1 MIAQELILL
10 AMFGALFLGIL
21 SGIPAMLA
29 IAGVP
34 LACAVIAAQFGLF
47 DPNFLKLFPARVWG
61 VMTNTL
67 LMAVPLFV
75 FMGVLLERARL
86 AERMLRVLARMLGGN
101 PRGMA
106 LAVLAFS
113 AMIAASTGIIGAT
126 VVMLVLIALTPMLQA
141 GMPKRAASGLICASG
156 TLGQIIPPSIVLVLL
171 GDQIGNTYL
180 EAQQR
185 AGNFA
190 PQPVSVADLFA
201 GALFPGLMLVVLY
214 GGWMLWSL
222 RGAPGP
228 RPNCAHNLP
237 GPDSTNL
244 PARQDPRVGL
254 GDVAFTFLPPLLLI
268 LAVLGSIL
276 AGIATA
282 TEAAGL
288 GAVGAALM
296 AAFVTSPNRWERSLL
311 ALAGLSGFALVALR
325 MAGFGRAALETPAGM
340 VALAAALFIGLGA
353 VLSAARLWR
362 RRLLGPALVE
372 TIRISG
378 MVFGIVIAASMLALV
393 FRGFG
398 GDRSVNAL
406 VAALPGGEFGA
417 LLLVMGVVFILGF
430 ILEAVEIIYIVVPLL
445 GPAVLGGDVSPVW
458 FAVLLA
464 MNLQTS
470 FLTPPFGFA
479 LFYFRSVAPG
489 TISTLDIYRGVAP
502 FVVLQLLALAVLV
515 AVPELATWLP
525 ARIFG

>member
-1 MIAQELILL
+1 MSAQEILL
-10 AMFGALFLGIL
+10 VVLVLGLFLGIL

-34 LACAVIAAQFGLF
+34 LALALVAGQFGLF
-47 DPNFLKLFPARVWG
+47 PLNFLANFPARVWG

-75 FMGVLLERARL
+75 LMGVFLERARL
-86 AERMLRVLARMLGGN
+86 AESMLRVLSRLLGGSAS
-101 PRGMA
+101 GMG

-113 AMIAASTGIIGAT
+113 AIIAASTGIIGAT

-141 GMPKRAASGLICASG
+141 GIPKRQAAGLICASG
-156 TLGQIIPPSIVLVLL
+156 TLGQIIPPSILLVLL

-185 AGNFA
+185 RGNFA
-190 PQPVSVADLFA
+190 PEPVSVADLFA
-201 GALFPGLMLVVLY
+201 GALVPGLVLVGLYALWLMLTLRRHRPRTPTPREKVALSEVVL
-214 GGWMLWSL
+214 
-222 RGAPGP
+222 
-228 RPNCAHNLP
+228 
-237 GPDSTNL
+237 
-244 PARQDPRVGL
+244 
-254 GDVAFTFLPPLLLI
+254 TFLPPVLLI

-276 AGIATA
+276 GGIATA

-288 GAVGAALM
+288 GAVGAGLM
-296 AAFVTSPNRWERSLL
+296 AAFAQRGAEGGRAGWER
-311 ALAGLSGFALVALR
+311 ALIAAAGLAAFALVALR
-325 MAGFGRAALETPAGM
+325 IAGLGRAALDTPAGM
-340 VALAAALFIGLGA
+340 VAALAAGLIALG
-353 VLSAARLWR
+353 VLVALARLAR
-362 RRLLGPALVE
+362 GGLLSGALTE

-398 GDRSVNAL
+398 GEHA
-406 VAALPGGEFGA
+406 VAHLLGTLPGGETGA
-417 LLLVMGVVFILGF
+417 LVAVMLLVFLLGF

-445 GPAVLGGDVSPVW
+445 GPVVLAGDLSPVW
-458 FAVLLA
+458 FAVLMA

-479 LFYFRSVAPG
+479 LFYFRSVAPAG
-489 TISTLDIYRGVAP
+489 ITTLDIYRGVAP
-502 FVVLQLLALAVLV
+502 YVAIQILALALV
-515 AVPELATWLP
+515 MGFPALATWLP
-525 ARIFG
+525 QRMFN

>member
-1 MIAQELILL
+1 MSPQEMILA
-10 AMFGALFLGIL
+10 AMFAALFAGIL

-34 LACAVIAAQFGLF
+34 LVTAVIAVQFDLF
-47 DPNFLKLFPARVWG
+47 NPSFLSLFPARVWG

-75 FMGVLLERARL
+75 LMGVLLERAQL
-86 AERMLRVLARMLGGN
+86 AERMLRVLARMLGGS

-106 LAVLAFS
+106 IAVLMFS
-113 AMIAASTGIIGAT
+113 AVIAASTGIIGAT
-126 VVMLVLIALTPMLQA
+126 MVMLVLISLRPMLEA
-141 GMPKRAASGLICASG
+141 GISKQQASGLICASG

-201 GALFPGLMLVVLY
+201 GALVPGLMLVGLY
-214 GGWMLWSL
+214 ALWLLFTL
-222 RGAPGP
+222 RPAKGHVAP
-228 RPNCAHNLP
+228 RA
-237 GPDSTNL
+237 
-244 PARQDPRVGL
+244 ARVPLRE
-254 GDVAFTFLPPLLLI
+254 VAFTFLPPMLLI
-268 LAVLGSIL
+268 LAVLGSVL
-276 AGIATA
+276 GGIATA

-288 GAVGAALM
+288 GAVGALLM
-296 AAFVTSPNRWERSLL
+296 AAFASLPRL
-311 ALAGLSGFALVALR
+311 SARVLIGAAGLSAFALVGLR
-325 MAGFGRAALETPAGM
+325 MAGFGRAAHDSAAGM
-340 VALAAALFIGLGA
+340 LAIAAAVLIALGVVVA
-353 VLSAARLWR
+353 AARLWR
-362 RRLLGPALVE
+362 GGMLQGALME
-372 TIRISG
+372 TMRISG

-393 FRGFG
+393 FRGLG
-398 GDRSVNAL
+398 GDRTVSAL
-406 VAALPGGEFGA
+406 MAGLPGGQLGA
-417 LLLVMGVVFILGF
+417 LLLVMAVVFVLGF

-445 GPAVLGGDVSPVW
+445 GPAVLGGDISPVW

-479 LFYFRSVAPG
+479 LFYYRSVAPKS
-489 TISTLDIYRGVAP
+489 ISTAQIYRGVIP
-502 FVVLQLLALAVLV
+502 FVMLQLLALAILIS
-515 AVPELATWLP
+515 VPEIATWLP
-525 ARIFG
+525 DLIFN

>member
-1 MIAQELILL
+1 MVL
-10 AMFGALFLGIL
+10 AVMFVALFAGIL

-34 LACAVIAAQFGLF
+34 MLTALIAAQFGLF
-47 DPNFLKLFPARVWG
+47 DLHFLNFFPARVWG

-75 FMGVLLERARL
+75 LMGVLLERSNL
-86 AERMLRVLARMLGGN
+86 AEAMLRILARMLGGS

-106 LAVLAFS
+106 LSVLAFS
-113 AMIAASTGIIGAT
+113 ALIAASTGIIGAT
-126 VVMLVLIALTPMLQA
+126 VVMLVLISLKPMLDA
-141 GMPKRAASGLICASG
+141 GVHKRQASGLICASG
-156 TLGQIIPPSIVLVLL
+156 TLGQIIPPSILLVLL

-201 GALFPGLMLVVLY
+201 GAMVPGLVL
-214 GGWMLWSL
+214 
-222 RGAPGP
+222 
-228 RPNCAHNLP
+228 
-237 GPDSTNL
+237 
-244 PARQDPRVGL
+244 VGL
-254 GDVAFTFLPPLLLI
+254 YALWLLFTLRPAKGAVRVRGVSVPLRDILFTFLPPMLLI

-276 AGIATA
+276 GGIATA

-288 GAVGAALM
+288 GAVGALLM
-296 AAFVTSPNRWERSLL
+296 AAFATARANSERVVI
-311 ALAGLSGFALVALR
+311 ALAGLSAFALVMLR
-325 MAGFGRAALETPAGM
+325 IMGFGRAALDSPAGM
-340 VALAAALFIGLGA
+340 LALAAALLIGLG
-353 VLSAARLWR
+353 VLAAGARLWR
-362 RRLLGPALVE
+362 GRMLQSALVE

-398 GDRSVNAL
+398 GDRTVSAL
-406 VAALPGGEFGA
+406 MEALPGGDWGA
-417 LLLVMGVVFILGF
+417 LFLVMGVVFVLGF

-445 GPAVLGGDVSPVW
+445 GPAVLGTDISPVW

-479 LFYFRSVAPG
+479 LFYFRSVAPAS
-489 TISTLDIYRGVAP
+489 ISTVDVYRGVIP
-502 FVVLQLLALAVLV
+502 YVLLQLLALALII
-515 AVPELATWLP
+515 AFPALATWLP
-525 ARIFG
+525 DRIFG